1 MPEIITSHLTHF
13 AWAAVCLIVALLVHF
28 WPTIKAKAAAYW
40 DKVKAAFAKDDAKVK
55 AQVEQTVAAEV
66 KKVADATADSVKALI
81 TRMETLER
89 VLALAAASASA
100 TVVNNAPA
108 TQVDT
113 GAPTAPVQGW
123 VAPAAPQA

>member
-40 DKVKAAFAKDDAKVK
+40 GKIKAAFAKDEAKVK
-55 AQVEQTVAAEV
+55 DQVEQAVAAEV
-66 KKVADATADSVKALI
+66 KKVADSTASEVQSLI
-81 TRMETLER
+81 TRIETLER
-89 VLALAAASASA
+89 ALALAAASA

-108 TQVDT
+108 AQVDT
-113 GAPTAPVQGW
+113 GAPTTPVQGW